1 MRYIPYLCFTNK
13 KIMGTK
19 ELLID
24 KLQSELSFKEY
35 QRDSEWFLSHI
46 NRIVNDYPFLK
57 IGAKIKAKFD
67 EEQICEVKDFI
78 IYRGLLRPS
87 ILVQTDYGNV
97 YYYETK
103 K

>member
-1 MRYIPYLCFTNK
+1 
-13 KIMGTK
+13 MGTK

-35 QRDSEWFLSHI
+35 QRNSEWFLSHI

-67 EEQICEVKDFI
+67 EEQICKVKDFI
-78 IYRGLLRPS
+78 INNGLSRG
-87 ILVQTDYGNV
+87 ILIQTDYGNV

-103 K
+103 KN